1 MSLRLIIVIFTALF
15 SASSAQFTNV
25 SCSSNIQL
33 QDVTFDPT
41 LYTGSWYTLSTCSKC
56 KSIDNVCGQVNFNQP
71 DSSSFD
77 LIYTGSLADGVTSP
91 AFQAEGNLTFLQEN
105 ANTWNPAYNLTLDL
119 GIPAIYETSR
129 FWILATEKDSSGN
142 IGLIVTYSCL
152 NLPGTDANAQI
163 FFLSRYPVYYDNITY
178 TSAAAKAKL
187 GRIFSNVI
195 FIRKF

>member
-15 SASSAQFTNV
+15 SASSAQFTSVN
-25 SCSSNIQL
+25 CSSNIQL

-56 KSIDNVCGQVNFNQP
+56 KSDDNVCGQVNFNQP

-77 LIYTGSLADGVTSP
+77 LKYTGSLANGVTSP
-91 AFQAEGNLTFLQEN
+91 PFQAFGNLTFLQEN
-105 ANTWNPAYNLTLDL
+105 ANTWNPAYNLTLNV
-119 GIPAIYETSR
+119 GIIITSR

-152 NLPGTDANAQI
+152 NWPGTDANAQI

-195 FIRKF
+195 FIRKFW